1 MFDPLNQNGDDEIDF
16 SEKNLFEGLPV
27 DEICKNTVDFP
38 EEEFKKPEK
47 GIRSTRNAVCGLQPR
62 EPPGGNRRDT
72 QPEMVHRHT
81 VSSRVQQHGTEAA
94 SAVHELRESL
104 HREQKIKISPTRTWT
119 KTQLQASC

>member
-47 GIRSTRNAVCGLQPR
+47 GEEEEKEEEKKIPDNL
-62 EPPGGNRRDT
+62 
-72 QPEMVHRHT
+72 T
-81 VSSRVQQHGTEAA
+81 VSE
-94 SAVHELRESL
+94 
-104 HREQKIKISPTRTWT
+104 EQNPHLVI
-119 KTQLQASC
+119 

>member
-47 GIRSTRNAVCGLQPR
+47 VEEEKEEDVKKIPDHL
-62 EPPGGNRRDT
+62 
-72 QPEMVHRHT
+72 T
-81 VSSRVQQHGTEAA
+81 VSADPKPHLV
-94 SAVHELRESL
+94 
-104 HREQKIKISPTRTWT
+104 I
-119 KTQLQASC
+119 

>member
-47 GIRSTRNAVCGLQPR
+47 GEEAKEEEKERGYTEEQRLEFRAENAIK
-62 EPPGGNRRDT
+62 
-72 QPEMVHRHT
+72 
-81 VSSRVQQHGTEAA
+81 EAEIF
-94 SAVHELRESL
+94 VNTF
-104 HREQKIKISPTRTWT
+104 IK
-119 KTQLQASC
+119 KKGEYEGA

>member
-47 GIRSTRNAVCGLQPR
+47 GEEEKEEKKIPDNL
-62 EPPGGNRRDT
+62 
-72 QPEMVHRHT
+72 T
-81 VSSRVQQHGTEAA
+81 VSE
-94 SAVHELRESL
+94 
-104 HREQKIKISPTRTWT
+104 EQKPHLVI
-119 KTQLQASC
+119 

>member
-47 GIRSTRNAVCGLQPR
+47 GEEEEKEEEKIPDNL
-62 EPPGGNRRDT
+62 
-72 QPEMVHRHT
+72 T
-81 VSSRVQQHGTEAA
+81 VSEK
-94 SAVHELRESL
+94 
-104 HREQKIKISPTRTWT
+104 QKPHLVI
-119 KTQLQASC
+119 

>member
-47 GIRSTRNAVCGLQPR
+47 VEEEKVEEEKKIPDNL
-62 EPPGGNRRDT
+62 
-72 QPEMVHRHT
+72 T
-81 VSSRVQQHGTEAA
+81 VSED
-94 SAVHELRESL
+94 
-104 HREQKIKISPTRTWT
+104 QKPHLVI
-119 KTQLQASC
+119 

>member
-47 GIRSTRNAVCGLQPR
+47 GEEEEEKEEEKKKIPDNL
-62 EPPGGNRRDT
+62 
-72 QPEMVHRHT
+72 T
-81 VSSRVQQHGTEAA
+81 VSE
-94 SAVHELRESL
+94 
-104 HREQKIKISPTRTWT
+104 EQKPHLVI
-119 KTQLQASC
+119 

>member
-47 GIRSTRNAVCGLQPR
+47 GEEEKEVKKIPDNL
-62 EPPGGNRRDT
+62 
-72 QPEMVHRHT
+72 T
-81 VSSRVQQHGTEAA
+81 VSE
-94 SAVHELRESL
+94 
-104 HREQKIKISPTRTWT
+104 EQKPHLVI
-119 KTQLQASC
+119 

>member
-47 GIRSTRNAVCGLQPR
+47 GEEEKEEEEKKVPDNL
-62 EPPGGNRRDT
+62 
-72 QPEMVHRHT
+72 T
-81 VSSRVQQHGTEAA
+81 VSE
-94 SAVHELRESL
+94 
-104 HREQKIKISPTRTWT
+104 EQKPHLVI
-119 KTQLQASC
+119 

>member
-47 GIRSTRNAVCGLQPR
+47 VEEEKEEEEKKIPDNL
-62 EPPGGNRRDT
+62 
-72 QPEMVHRHT
+72 T
-81 VSSRVQQHGTEAA
+81 VSE
-94 SAVHELRESL
+94 
-104 HREQKIKISPTRTWT
+104 EQKPHLGI
-119 KTQLQASC
+119 

>member
-47 GIRSTRNAVCGLQPR
+47 AEEEKRYPI
-62 EPPGGNRRDT
+62 
-72 QPEMVHRHT
+72 
-81 VSSRVQQHGTEAA
+81 
-94 SAVHELRESL
+94 
-104 HREQKIKISPTRTWT
+104 I
-119 KTQLQASC
+119 

>member
-47 GIRSTRNAVCGLQPR
+47 VEEEEKKIPDNL
-62 EPPGGNRRDT
+62 
-72 QPEMVHRHT
+72 T
-81 VSSRVQQHGTEAA
+81 VSE
-94 SAVHELRESL
+94 
-104 HREQKIKISPTRTWT
+104 EQKPHLVI
-119 KTQLQASC
+119 

>member
-47 GIRSTRNAVCGLQPR
+47 GEEEKKKKKKKIPDNL
-62 EPPGGNRRDT
+62 
-72 QPEMVHRHT
+72 T
-81 VSSRVQQHGTEAA
+81 VSE
-94 SAVHELRESL
+94 
-104 HREQKIKISPTRTWT
+104 EQKPHLVI
-119 KTQLQASC
+119 

>member
-47 GIRSTRNAVCGLQPR
+47 GEEEKEEEEKKTPDNL
-62 EPPGGNRRDT
+62 
-72 QPEMVHRHT
+72 T
-81 VSSRVQQHGTEAA
+81 VSEEEKPHLV
-94 SAVHELRESL
+94 
-104 HREQKIKISPTRTWT
+104 I
-119 KTQLQASC
+119 

>member
-47 GIRSTRNAVCGLQPR
+47 GEEEKEEDEKEEEEEKKIPDNL
-62 EPPGGNRRDT
+62 
-72 QPEMVHRHT
+72 T
-81 VSSRVQQHGTEAA
+81 VSE
-94 SAVHELRESL
+94 
-104 HREQKIKISPTRTWT
+104 EQKPHLVI
-119 KTQLQASC
+119 

>member
-47 GIRSTRNAVCGLQPR
+47 GEEEKEKEEEEKKIPDNL
-62 EPPGGNRRDT
+62 
-72 QPEMVHRHT
+72 T
-81 VSSRVQQHGTEAA
+81 VSE
-94 SAVHELRESL
+94 
-104 HREQKIKISPTRTWT
+104 EQKPHLVI
-119 KTQLQASC
+119 

>member
-47 GIRSTRNAVCGLQPR
+47 GEEEKEEEKKEEEKKIPDNL
-62 EPPGGNRRDT
+62 
-72 QPEMVHRHT
+72 T
-81 VSSRVQQHGTEAA
+81 VYE
-94 SAVHELRESL
+94 
-104 HREQKIKISPTRTWT
+104 EQKPHLVI
-119 KTQLQASC
+119 